1 MQSVC
6 QDLFEALE
14 HFEAMLEKVERD
26 IGDQIFADFWKLKW
40 SFSLETTEKEEW
52 DLWYLQNNMC
62 QGKFGIYYTRDIFW
76 FSPFSKALFRSNHQS
91 KYVLNSHFNF

>member
-26 IGDQIFADFWKLKW
+26 IGDQIFADF
-40 SFSLETTEKEEW
+40 
-52 DLWYLQNNMC
+52 
-62 QGKFGIYYTRDIFW
+62 
-76 FSPFSKALFRSNHQS
+76 
-91 KYVLNSHFNF
+91 